1 MPTGDKKLRPT
12 VIEPPAGSPR
22 KAGGAWARR
31 TDPPPPAASAVAAA
45 PVVRK
50 PTAIPGAE
58 RQRLDVQPSELERL
72 SPGAA
77 AQVYAQATALVAEFV
92 VDKATE
98 RKAILWGHDLQKTYS
113 DLVTQALALSR
124 SPVLR
129 KVESYLTRTMD
140 ILGSIDLLAACGHGS
155 AGLVARMFQGVN
167 ARIDTPDELGVAQA
181 ELEKLVALMAAALQD
196 LLDLKDQLLRVAVRT
211 DATAAQL
218 EAAAVAALF
227 LAQHLH
233 NQKDAVAQR
242 FTERAM
248 SLTQTLGLIRQG
260 GATRNL
266 QLEQPIRM
274 VGAIQDVA
282 LVMLPGFIGS
292 IASISALS
300 TLKTAVTP
308 TEASELDYQLRHL
321 IEKLKSTNPQ

>member
-12 VIEPPAGSPR
+12 VVEPPAGSPR
-22 KAGGAWARR
+22 KPGGAWARR
-31 TDPPPPAASAVAAA
+31 TDPPALVVAAA

-58 RQRLDVQPSELERL
+58 RRRIDVQPAELERL

-77 AQVYAQATALVAEFV
+77 SQVYVQAAALIAAFV

-98 RKAILWGHDLQKTYS
+98 RKAILWGHDLQKAYS

-129 KVESYLTRTMD
+129 KVEGYLTRTMD
-140 ILGSIDLLAACGHGS
+140 ILGSIDLLAASGHGS
-155 AGLVARMFQGVN
+155 SGVVGRILQRVN
-167 ARIDTPDELGVAQA
+167 SRIDTPGELAVAQA
-181 ELEKLVALMAAALQD
+181 ELENLVALMAAALQE
-196 LLDLKDQLLRVAVRT
+196 LLDLKDQLLRVAERT

-227 LAQHLH
+227 LAERLR
-233 NQKDAVAQR
+233 NQKGAVAQR

-248 SLTQTLGLIRQG
+248 SLTQTLALIRQG
-260 GATRNL
+260 GATRTL

-274 VGAIQDVA
+274 VGAIQGVA
-282 LVMLPGFIGS
+282 LVMLPGFLGS
-292 IASISALS
+292 IASVAALS
-300 TLKTAVTP
+300 ANKASITP
-308 TEASELDYQLRHL
+308 TEAGELAYQLQL
-321 IEKLKSTNPQ
+321 VIEKLKSSTS

>member
-1 MPTGDKKLRPT
+1 MQTGDKKLRPT
-12 VIEPPAGSPR
+12 VVEPPARSPR
-22 KAGGAWARR
+22 KAGGASARR
-31 TDPPPPAASAVAAA
+31 TDASA
-45 PVVRK
+45 PVVEAGPAVRK

-58 RQRLDVQPSELERL
+58 RRRIDVQPQALERL

-77 AQVYAQATALVAEFV
+77 AHVYAQATALIGAFV

-98 RKAILWGHDLQKTYS
+98 RKAILWGHDLQQVYS

-129 KVESYLTRTMD
+129 KVEGYLTRTMD

-155 AGLVARMFQGVN
+155 SGVVGRMLKWPS
-167 ARIDTPDELGVAQA
+167 ARIDTPGELALAQA
-181 ELEKLVALMAAALQD
+181 ELEKLVALMAAALQE
-196 LLDLKDQLLRVAVRT
+196 LLDRRDQLLRVAERT
-211 DATAAQL
+211 DAASAQL

-227 LAQHLH
+227 LAEHLR

-248 SLTQTLGLIRQG
+248 SLTQTLALIRQC
-260 GATRNL
+260 GATRTL
-266 QLEQPIRM
+266 QIEQPIRM

-282 LVMLPGFIGS
+282 LVILPGFLAS
-292 IASISALS
+292 IAAVAALPAS
-300 TLKTAVTP
+300 KARITP
-308 TEASELDYQLRHL
+308 TEAGELAYQLQHVV
-321 IEKLKSTNPQ
+321 EKLKTSTS